1 MFYLSKHENGVYSKI
16 ETAKIAR
23 YIGTS
28 NPPSI
33 LWRQNHPFVL
43 ADRWQLAEDRNYRPD
58 DEVNC
63 QFYGYIRGSSY
74 RMNGRMHFVGM
85 GDYFVKEV

>member
-1 MFYLSKHENGVYSKI
+1 M

-33 LWRQNHPFVL
+33 LWRLNHPYILV
-43 ADRWQLAEDRNYRPD
+43 DRWQPTEDR
-58 DEVNC
+58 
-63 QFYGYIRGSSY
+63 SY
-74 RMNGRMHFVGM
+74 QT
-85 GDYFVKEV
+85 GDQLDV